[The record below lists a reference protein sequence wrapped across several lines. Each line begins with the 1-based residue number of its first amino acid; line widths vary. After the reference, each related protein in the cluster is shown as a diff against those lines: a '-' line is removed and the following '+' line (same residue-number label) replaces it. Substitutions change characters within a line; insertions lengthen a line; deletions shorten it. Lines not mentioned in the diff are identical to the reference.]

1 MFTKNISITEKIE
14 SHLNSSSDENGED
27 DSFDESGKDDFENPS
42 IDELK
47 NKIARYNYHINKI
60 QNKRKE
66 MLRDKSTSLWQS
78 VYYTFFGNYN
88 NGAVTLHE
96 LNLRCKFLF
105 NMDKVYGFEKEIE
118 KKKIKPLTNI
128 EQFIRMYSLKK
139 EGNLLVKI
147 FSEKK
152 DKKMNEELI
161 ELQRKVRA
169 YTIRKKGKGIL
180 DPKEKEDKKDN
191 KDIKEFLKEYK
202 EDKKDNK
209 ENKDNKDKI
218 DNKDKKE
225 INDNKDNKDKKD
237 ITKKKD
243 SNTKAKGDKGEP
255 NNKHVNFNNNNGTG
269 SNQTKT
275 TKNMTKSKSAD
286 YIESSINVNKEVTEK
301 RHYLKSLLELNDFN
315 LQDEELYDIIQEL
328 TMKYKQNKDKQKL
341 DNLTKIIKGDFIY
354 KQELDNAMKLNDPF
368 LNECSY
374 ILDVNSERPFLIN
387 NIDVD
392 LISKYE
398 HNLGPQD
405 RLSRQVNNFINKI
418 LSKLNPNFKVED

>member
-1 MFTKNISITEKIE
+1 MFTRNISITEKIE

-27 DSFDESGKDDFENPS
+27 DSFDESGKDEFENPS
-42 IDELK
+42 IDDLK
-47 NKIARYNYHINKI
+47 NKIARYHYHISKI

-66 MLRDKSTSLWQS
+66 LLRDKSTSLWQS
-78 VYYTFFGNYN
+78 VYYIFFGNYN
-88 NGAVTLHE
+88 SGAVTLHE

-118 KKKIKPLTNI
+118 KKKIKPLTNV

-139 EGNLLVKI
+139 EENLLARLI
-147 FSEKK
+147 EKK
-152 DKKMNEELI
+152 DKDVNKDLI
-161 ELQRKVRA
+161 ELQRK
-169 YTIRKKGKGIL
+169 IREFNIKKKGKGI
-180 DPKEKEDKKDN
+180 EQKDA
-191 KDIKEFLKEYK
+191 IKESKEYK
-202 EDKKDNK
+202 EDIKEENK
-209 ENKDNKDKI
+209 EENT
-218 DNKDKKE
+218 
-225 INDNKDNKDKKD
+225 DNKDNKDNKD
-237 ITKKKD
+237 SPNKKD
-243 SNTKAKGDKGEP
+243 SNSKGKNEHGP
-255 NNKHVNFNNNNGTG
+255 GNKHPNNNNNNNNLNSISGK
-269 SNQTKT
+269 N
-275 TKNMTKSKSAD
+275 KNMTKSKSSD
-286 YIESSINVNKEVTEK
+286 YIDASMNVNKEAPEK

-328 TMKYKQNKDKQKL
+328 TAKYKENKDRQKL

-354 KQELDNAMKLNDPF
+354 KQELDEAMKLNDPF

-405 RLSRQVNNFINKI
+405 RLSRQVNNFISKI
-418 LSKLNPNFKVED
+418 LMKLNPNFKVED

>member
-47 NKIARYNYHINKI
+47 NKIARYNYHITKI

-66 MLRDKSTSLWQS
+66 MLKDKSRSLWQS
-78 VYYTFFGNYN
+78 VYYTFFCNYN

-118 KKKIKPLTNI
+118 RKKIKPLTNI

-139 EGNLLVKI
+139 EGNQLLKI
-147 FSEKK
+147 LQEKK
-152 DKKMNEELI
+152 DKRIKEDLLEI
-161 ELQRKVRA
+161 QRKIRE
-169 YTIRKKGKGIL
+169 YKIRKKGKIV
-180 DPKEKEDKKDN
+180 DPKENKEDTKDGKDN
-191 KDIKEFLKEYK
+191 NNES
-202 EDKKDNK
+202 
-209 ENKDNKDKI
+209 KDK
-218 DNKDKKE
+218 DREGKA
-225 INDNKDNKDKKD
+225 
-237 ITKKKD
+237 
-243 SNTKAKGDKGEP
+243 AKGEGANKLS
-255 NNKHVNFNNNNGTG
+255 NNANN
-269 SNQTKT
+269 STK
-275 TKNMTKSKSAD
+275 TKNMIKSKSSD
-286 YIESSINVNKEVTEK
+286 YIDGNMNLNVNKENAEK

-328 TMKYKQNKDKQKL
+328 TNKYKENKDRQKL
-341 DNLTKIIKGDFIY
+341 ENLTKIIKGDFIY

-387 NIDVD
+387 NIGVD
-392 LISKYE
+392 LIAKYE

-405 RLSRQVNNFINKI
+405 RLSRQVNNFISKI

>member
-1 MFTKNISITEKIE
+1 MLKDKN
-14 SHLNSSSDENGED
+14 
-27 DSFDESGKDDFENPS
+27 
-42 IDELK
+42 
-47 NKIARYNYHINKI
+47 
-60 QNKRKE
+60 
-66 MLRDKSTSLWQS
+66 TSLWQS

-88 NGAVTLHE
+88 RGAVTLHE

-152 DKKMNEELI
+152 EKQINQDLLDLK
-161 ELQRKVRA
+161 RK
-169 YTIRKKGKGIL
+169 IREYNIKKKGKIL
-180 DPKEKEDKKDN
+180 DAKEMKENKEFKEDIKDNKIKEKEN
-191 KDIKEFLKEYK
+191 E
-202 EDKKDNK
+202 DNK
-209 ENKDNKDKI
+209 ENKENKDSIK
-218 DNKDKKE
+218 DSKKESNSKNKDHG
-225 INDNKDNKDKKD
+225 NKQGGGNVVTNSNK
-237 ITKKKD
+237 
-243 SNTKAKGDKGEP
+243 N
-255 NNKHVNFNNNNGTG
+255 
-269 SNQTKT
+269 
-275 TKNMTKSKSAD
+275 KNMTKSKSSD
-286 YIESSINVNKEVTEK
+286 YIDASMNVNKETPEK

-328 TMKYKQNKDKQKL
+328 TTKYKESKDRQKL

-387 NIDVD
+387 HIDVD
-392 LISKYE
+392 LIAKYE
-398 HNLGPQD
+398 HNLAPQD
-405 RLSRQVNNFINKI
+405 RLSRQVNNFISKI

>member
-1 MFTKNISITEKIE
+1 MFTKNISITETIE
-14 SHLNSSSDENGED
+14 SHLNTSSDENGED
-27 DSFDESGKDDFENPS
+27 DSFDESGKDEFDNQN
-42 IDELK
+42 IDEIK
-47 NKIARYNYHINKI
+47 TKISRYKYYISKI

-66 MLRDKSTSLWQS
+66 LLRDKNISLWQV

-105 NMDKVYGFEKEIE
+105 NMDKVSGFEKEIE

-139 EGNLLVKI
+139 EGNLLEKI
-147 FSEKK
+147 ISEKK
-152 DKKMNEELI
+152 DKQVNEDLL
-161 ELQRKVRA
+161 ELQRKIREFNM
-169 YTIRKKGKGIL
+169 RKKGKIL
-180 DPKEKEDKKDN
+180 DAKE
-191 KDIKEFLKEYK
+191 IKENKEYK
-202 EDKKDNK
+202 EDIKESKEIKDNNENKNNKDNKDNK
-209 ENKDNKDKI
+209 ENSNRKESNIKI
-218 DNKDKKE
+218 
-225 INDNKDNKDKKD
+225 
-237 ITKKKD
+237 
-243 SNTKAKGDKGEP
+243 KGDHTSI
-255 NNKHVNFNNNNGTG
+255 NKQIPGNNNVITN
-269 SNQTKT
+269 SNKN
-275 TKNMTKSKSAD
+275 KNMTKSKSSD
-286 YIESSINVNKEVTEK
+286 YIDPSMNVNKETPEK

-328 TMKYKQNKDKQKL
+328 TAKYKENKDRQKL

-392 LISKYE
+392 LIAKYE

-405 RLSRQVNNFINKI
+405 RLSRQVNNFISKI

>member
-47 NKIARYNYHINKI
+47 NKIARYNYHISKI
-60 QNKRKE
+60 QNKRRE
-66 MLRDKSTSLWQS
+66 MIKDKNTSLWQS

-147 FSEKK
+147 ISDKK
-152 DKKMNEELI
+152 DKQISEDLLD
-161 ELQRKVRA
+161 LQRK
-169 YTIRKKGKGIL
+169 IREYNIKKKGKMMES
-180 DPKEKEDKKDN
+180 KEMKEN
-191 KDIKEFLKEYK
+191 KEFKE
-202 EDKKDNK
+202 DNK
-209 ENKDNKDKI
+209 EIKENKEF
-218 DNKDKKE
+218 KE
-225 INDNKDNKDKKD
+225 DNKDNKDVKDNKETKEGEGKKE
-237 ITKKKD
+237 
-243 SNTKAKGDKGEP
+243 SNSKIKGEHTSA
-255 NNKHVNFNNNNGTG
+255 NKQTNNNVITN
-269 SNQTKT
+269 SNKN
-275 TKNMTKSKSAD
+275 KNMTKSKSSD
-286 YIESSINVNKEVTEK
+286 YIDASMNVNKETSEK

-328 TMKYKQNKDKQKL
+328 TSKYKENKDRQKL

-405 RLSRQVNNFINKI
+405 RLSRQVNNFISKI
-418 LSKLNPNFKVED
+418 LSKLNPNFKIED

>member
-27 DSFDESGKDDFENPS
+27 DSFDESGKEDYESPS

-47 NKIARYNYHINKI
+47 NKIARYNYHISKI

-66 MLRDKSTSLWQS
+66 MIKDKSTSLWQS

-152 DKKMNEELI
+152 DKQVNEDLL
-161 ELQRKVRA
+161 ELQRK
-169 YTIRKKGKGIL
+169 IREYNIKKKGKMM
-180 DPKEKEDKKDN
+180 DSKE
-191 KDIKEFLKEYK
+191 IKETKEYK
-202 EDKKDNK
+202 EDNKENKENKENEIKDNK
-209 ENKDNKDKI
+209 ENKEGDN
-218 DNKDKKE
+218 
-225 INDNKDNKDKKD
+225 
-237 ITKKKD
+237 KKD
-243 SNTKAKGDKGEP
+243 SNIKIKGDHSSI
-255 NNKHVNFNNNNGTG
+255 NKQANNNSTNP
-269 SNQTKT
+269 NK
-275 TKNMTKSKSAD
+275 KNMTKSKSSD
-286 YIESSINVNKEVTEK
+286 YIEASMNANKEVPEK
-301 RHYLKSLLELNDFN
+301 RYYLKSLLELNDFN

-328 TMKYKQNKDKQKL
+328 TAKYKENKDRQKL

-392 LISKYE
+392 LIEKYG

-405 RLSRQVNNFINKI
+405 RLSRQVNNFISKI
-418 LSKLNPNFKVED
+418 LSKLNPNFKVEV

>member
-1 MFTKNISITEKIE
+1 MFTKNISLTEKIE

-27 DSFDESGKDDFENPS
+27 DSFDASGKDDFENPS

-47 NKIARYNYHINKI
+47 NKIARYNYHINRI

-66 MLRDKSTSLWQS
+66 MLKDKNTSLWQS
-78 VYYTFFGNYN
+78 VYFTFFGNYN

-139 EGNLLVKI
+139 EGNLLEKI
-147 FSEKK
+147 ISEKK
-152 DKKMNEELI
+152 DKKVNEDLL
-161 ELQRKVRA
+161 ELQRKIREFNM
-169 YTIRKKGKGIL
+169 RKKGKIL
-180 DPKEKEDKKDN
+180 DAKE
-191 KDIKEFLKEYK
+191 IKENKEYK
-202 EDKKDNK
+202 EDIKESKEIKDNNENKNNKDNK
-209 ENKDNKDKI
+209 ESSNR
-218 DNKDKKE
+218 
-225 INDNKDNKDKKD
+225 
-237 ITKKKD
+237 KD
-243 SNTKAKGDKGEP
+243 SNTKTKGDH
-255 NNKHVNFNNNNGTG
+255 NSVNKQISGNNNVITN
-269 SNQTKT
+269 SNKN
-275 TKNMTKSKSAD
+275 KNMAKSKSSD
-286 YIESSINVNKEVTEK
+286 YIDPSMNVNKETPEK

-328 TMKYKQNKDKQKL
+328 TAKYKENKDRQKL
-341 DNLTKIIKGDFIY
+341 ENLTKIIKGDFIY

-405 RLSRQVNNFINKI
+405 RLSRQVNNFISKI
-418 LSKLNPNFKVED
+418 LSKLNPNFKVEV

>member
-1 MFTKNISITEKIE
+1 MFTKNISITERIE
-14 SHLNSSSDENGED
+14 AHLNSSSDENGED
-27 DSFDESGKDDFENPS
+27 DSFDESGKDDLENPS

-47 NKIARYNYHINKI
+47 NKIARYNYHISKI

-66 MLRDKSTSLWQS
+66 MLRDKNTSLWQS

-105 NMDKVYGFEKEIE
+105 NMDKVNGFEKEIE
-118 KKKIKPLTNI
+118 RKKIKPLTNV

-147 FSEKK
+147 FTEKR
-152 DKKMNEELI
+152 DKEVNEDLL
-161 ELQRKVRA
+161 ELQRKIRE
-169 YTIRKKGKGIL
+169 YNIRKKGKGI
-180 DPKEKEDKKDN
+180 EA
-191 KDIKEFLKEYK
+191 KDIKDSKEYK
-202 EDKKDNK
+202 EDNKEIKEDNK
-209 ENKDNKDKI
+209 ENKEGK
-218 DNKDKKE
+218 
-225 INDNKDNKDKKD
+225 DNKDNKDNKENAVKKE
-237 ITKKKD
+237 
-243 SNTKAKGDKGEP
+243 SNSKIKNEHGIS
-255 NNKHVNFNNNNGTG
+255 NKHINFNNNTITISG
-269 SNQTKT
+269 
-275 TKNMTKSKSAD
+275 KNKNFPKSKSSD
-286 YIESSINVNKEVTEK
+286 YIDASMNVNKEGQEK

-328 TMKYKQNKDKQKL
+328 TTKYKENKDRQKL

-354 KQELDNAMKLNDPF
+354 KQELDDAMKLNDPF

-392 LISKYE
+392 LIAKYE

-405 RLSRQVNNFINKI
+405 RLSRLVNNFISKI
-418 LSKLNPNFKVED
+418 LMKLNPNFKVED